1 MKHARE
7 IKVGLLAAVCI
18 FLLIFGFNFLKGVNI
33 FSPTNSYH
41 GTFAHL
47 HGLEEQAAVSIRGHQ
62 VGHVDKIHYDYTRDS
77 AFTVDISINKDIAL
91 PQGTKMAIVSDGL
104 LGGVVIDLLL
114 PHQSPTTNDER
125 PIEHGSFLPTTFV
138 PSLMESLQGQLIA
151 KISSAV
157 ENIDSLV
164 AVVNT
169 QLEGNHVQS
178 ALTNIDRVSGNLS
191 VVSSDLKKLMNN
203 QVPRIVNNADTAVAN
218 LNTVIADIKAADLQ
232 ATVARVDNAVDNVN
246 GLVVDVRSENGTLG
260 QLIYNKSLYNHIDA
274 TVVSAD
280 SLIVDLKAHPK
291 RYVHFSL
298 FGKKDK

>member
-1 MKHARE
+1 MY
-7 IKVGLLAAVCI
+7 
-18 FLLIFGFNFLKGVNI
+18 FPPYFGFNFLKGVNI

-91 PQGTKMAIVSDGL
+91 PQGTQMAIVSDGL

-114 PHQSPTTNDER
+114 PQQTPTTNDKR
-125 PIEHGSFLPTTFV
+125 LTTNNQSPIEHGAFLPTTFV

-164 AVVNT
+164 AIVNS

-218 LNTVIADIKAADLQ
+218 LNTVIADIKDADLP